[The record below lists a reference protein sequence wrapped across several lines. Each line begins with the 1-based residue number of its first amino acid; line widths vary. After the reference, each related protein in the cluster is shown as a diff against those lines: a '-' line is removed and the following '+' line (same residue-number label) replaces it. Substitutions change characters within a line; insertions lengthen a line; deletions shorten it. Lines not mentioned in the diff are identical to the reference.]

1 MSPAVRW
8 ERVLTRWARARGFC
22 VEDVTVPRG
31 AERLLSSRS
40 NPSVDVR
47 AGNNEGFIL
56 EAAVRGQPVARVRLL
71 TPDAAEAFAIA
82 GALFVALR
90 GKARRC

>member
-1 MSPAVRW
+1 MVVNPAVRW
-8 ERVLTRWARARGFC
+8 ERVLARWASIRGFC
-22 VEDVTVPRG
+22 VEDVAVARG

-47 AGNNEGFIL
+47 AGNNEGFVL
-56 EAAVRGQPVARVRLL
+56 EAAVRGQPVARVRVL

-90 GKARRC
+90 GK